1 MQIFFDTLKKEE
13 KIILILRRLY
23 EQFGYKKYNMSKF
36 EEYSLY
42 IENKNFL
49 RSQNIITF
57 NDMSG
62 KLLAL
67 KPDVTLSIAKNSNAD
82 IDNTQK
88 LYYIENIYRLAKE
101 NKEYKEI
108 NQIGL
113 ELMGDLDLYGVS
125 EVLYLAIQ
133 SLSIVNPQYILDV
146 SHMGFVAGF
155 LDALLIDYE
164 TKEKILERIRSKNT
178 HELKMIAQK
187 AKIPDFYIERL
198 LKMVSISGSFTDGL
212 KMAEEIVVNEGMK
225 KAVDELKEL
234 ERLFKESGLSGN
246 VQLDFSI
253 INDIDY
259 YGGIIFQ
266 GYVEN
271 IPHAILSGGRYDY
284 LMEKFGKNA
293 GAIGFALYLDELGR
307 YDKENVAYDVDA
319 VVLYKDDS
327 DFKELS
333 AKIHQ
338 MRAQGLRVR
347 MSKSVP
353 NDVCYDK
360 VYIFNS
366 GELEEIRK

>member
-1 MQIFFDTLKKEE
+1 MQSFLDTLKKEE
-13 KIILILRRLY
+13 KIILILRQLY

-57 NDMSG
+57 NDIGG

-82 IDNTQK
+82 TDNTEK

-113 ELMGDLDLYGVS
+113 ELMGCLDLYGVC
-125 EVLYLAIQ
+125 EVLSLAFR
-133 SLSIVNPQYILDV
+133 SLSIINPNYILDL

-178 HELKMIAQK
+178 HELKIIAQK
-187 AKIPDFYIERL
+187 AKIPDFYVERL
-198 LKMVSISGSFTDGL
+198 LKMVSISGNFSEGL
-212 KMAEEIVVNEGMK
+212 KIAEEIVVNEGMK
-225 KAVDELKEL
+225 KAVEELKEID
-234 ERLFKESGLSGN
+234 RLCKESDLTPN
-246 VQLDFSI
+246 LQLDFSI

-293 GAIGFALYLDELGR
+293 GAIGFALYLDDLGR
-307 YDKENVAYDVDA
+307 YDREAVAYDVDA
-319 VVLYKDDS
+319 VVLYDGDCNH
-327 DFKELS
+327 KELS
-333 AKIHQ
+333 ATINR
-338 MRAQGLRVR
+338 MREQGLRIR
-347 MSKSVP
+347 MSRTIP
-353 NDVCYDK
+353 NDVHYDK
-360 VYIFNS
+360 IYVFNS
-366 GELEEIRK
+366 GELEEISK

>member
-1 MQIFFDTLKKEE
+1 MQSFLDSLKKDE
-13 KIILILRRLY
+13 KMILILRQLY

-42 IENKNFL
+42 VENKNFL
-49 RSQNIITF
+49 KSQNIVTF
-57 NDMSG
+57 NDMNG

-67 KPDVTLSIAKNSNAD
+67 KPDVTLSIAKNSNAS
-82 IDNTQK
+82 IDNTEK
-88 LYYIENIYRLAKE
+88 LYYIENIYRLSKE
-101 NKEYKEI
+101 NREYKEI

-125 EVLYLAIQ
+125 EVLYLAIT
-133 SLSIVNPQYILDV
+133 SLRIINPDYILDV
-146 SHMGFVAGF
+146 SHMGFVASF

-164 TKEKILERIRSKNT
+164 AKEKLLDCIRSKNM

-187 AKIPDFYIERL
+187 AKVPDFYIERL
-198 LKMVSISGSFTDGL
+198 LKMVSISGNFADGI
-212 KMAEEIVVNEGMK
+212 KIAEEIIVNEGMK
-225 KAVDELKEL
+225 KAVIELQEL
-234 ERLFKESGLSGN
+234 ERLCKESNYYPN

-293 GAIGFALYLDELGR
+293 GAIGFALYLDDLGR
-307 YDKENVAYDVDA
+307 YDKEAVSFDVDA
-319 VVLYKDDS
+319 VVLYDEKS
-327 DFKELS
+327 DYKALS
-333 AKIHQ
+333 SKISQ
-338 MRAQGLRVR
+338 MREQGLRIR
-347 MSKSVP
+347 MCKTIPSDIRYK
-353 NDVCYDK
+353 
-360 VYIFNS
+360 YIYVFKS
-366 GELEEIRK
+366 GELEEITK

>member
-1 MQIFFDTLKKEE
+1 MQSFLDTLKKEE

-23 EQFGYKKYNMSKF
+23 EKFGYKKYNMSKF

-57 NDMSG
+57 NDMDG

-67 KPDVTLSIAKNSNAD
+67 KPDVTLSIAKNSNTD
-82 IDNTQK
+82 RDNTEK

-101 NKEYKEI
+101 KKEYKEI

-113 ELMGDLDLYGVS
+113 ELMGGLDLYGVS

-133 SLSIVNPQYILDV
+133 SLSIINPKYILDL
-146 SHMGFVAGF
+146 SHMGFVASF

-164 TKEKILERIRSKNT
+164 TKEKILECIRSKNM

-187 AKIPDFYIERL
+187 AKMPDFYIERL
-198 LKMVSISGSFTDGL
+198 LKMVSISGNFSDGL
-212 KMAEEIVVNEGMK
+212 KIAEEIVVNEGMK

-234 ERLFKESGLSGN
+234 DHLCKEYSFSPNLH
-246 VQLDFSI
+246 LDFSI

-293 GAIGFALYLDELGR
+293 GAIGFALYLDDLGR
-307 YDKENVAYDVDA
+307 YDKETVTYDVDA
-319 VVLYKDDS
+319 VVLYEDDY
-327 DFKELS
+327 DFKNLFS
-333 AKIHQ
+333 KIHQ
-338 MRAQGLRVR
+338 MREQGLRVR
-347 MSKSVP
+347 MSKTIP
-353 NDVCYDK
+353 NDVRYDK
-360 VYIFNS
+360 VYVFNS